1 MKKKLVPAFLIL
13 MALAFVYLRVQ
24 QMRGKPEGVVM
35 RVGSAQVR
43 VEIADTAEKQQQ
55 GLSDRATL
63 PENQGMYFPMVST
76 ARHTFWMNRMH
87 FPLDIIWIREEKI
100 VDISENVP
108 YPLEGETPIAVSPK
122 EPADAVLEVNSDFTE
137 KYNIKIRDNARI

>member
-1 MKKKLVPAFLIL
+1 
-13 MALAFVYLRVQ
+13 
-24 QMRGKPEGVVM
+24 M

-122 EPADAVLEVNSDFTE
+122 EPADAVLEVNADFTE
-137 KYNIKIRDNARI
+137 KYNIKIGDNARI